1 MSLLLK
7 CYYNKLITWKYLNYT
22 NKLWYSLVNNID
34 NSISTNNTIDNNT
47 EDHNDRTTITDANTI
62 TTISAITCTIPTAP
76 VSSSLLPTSENC
88 GNNKED
94 VHNVTR
100 GKKIKPQKPHILVLD
115 LKQSGLLPN
124 TQKNNHKHTKKNNHS
139 NRMDRPNYNNSNNNN
154 TKHITILEGVDLGD
168 NNNAYKNTDP
178 SNGCSKNN
186 SNNNIIIDNSNN
198 VYLRDPKGQ
207 SSNTLLQFE
216 SKLTNEQ
223 IIQSID
229 SMRPPT
235 TEVSSKIFDELV
247 ERLND
252 GYTVKQLRYY
262 ISTKSFTRISTSKL
276 VKLDIVKRL
285 LNDVWNL
292 KVSSKMNTMNSYSMS
307 HKIINLND
315 VQTKL
320 LLLTQNGKILKNLS
334 RLDKNLLIQLD
345 YSNNQLKLWGNE
357 SVLKYIEISITNI
370 LKNILMTK
378 WMPSTNSSTSSTT
391 TSYNNKIISRIT
403 RLCDVD
409 INLDKNEIFAFGN
422 KRIQLAKRLL
432 LWADYLNM
440 EVSRAYSDYWKQAI
454 DQVSSNTNKENQFQW
469 FPFVDIQTLNWLRQ
483 IEPFEILREICPIKN
498 ESYKELTSD
507 SLNNLLT
514 DEKIDKF
521 YNFFNHANK
530 ASVINLK
537 PNVSNILSISLG
549 QVLRPNKKASLTSP
563 MPLCS
568 SSSSN
573 VEESSSFSSLHLN
586 WIFHSR
592 IPHLSEK
599 LLKLPLFDKEFTKD
613 ELLLTDQHDYYLQI
627 ILTPDRKQFEES
639 MNNHTPLKD
648 QPLELWLQI
657 DENNQIIL
665 DSVQAIIPILRENY
679 LIQTPERP
687 FDYRISND
695 YVMNVEATLESQPG
709 LISFLNEIK
718 MSNFIDN
725 VKIPY
730 NLCLNNPIGLSD
742 TKHLIPTIGY
752 NYVTCNR
759 HKILKLK
766 YMDKYCVQ
774 YSEIDGGNFGGKSQQ
789 IDFISSDSKP
799 TKKEFRAFIKD
810 IFMF

>member
-7 CYYNKLITWKYLNYT
+7 CHYNKLITWKYLNYT
-22 NKLWYSLVNNID
+22 NKLWYSLVNNND

-47 EDHNDRTTITDANTI
+47 ENHNDRTAITDANTV

-88 GNNKED
+88 GNNKAD
-94 VHNVTR
+94 IHHVTR
-100 GKKIKPQKPHILVLD
+100 GKKIKPQKSHILVLD

-124 TQKNNHKHTKKNNHS
+124 IRKNNHKHTKKNNHS
-139 NRMDRPNYNNSNNNN
+139 NRMDHPNYNNSNNNN

-168 NNNAYKNTDP
+168 NNSAYKYTDP
-178 SNGCSKNN
+178 SNGYSKNN

-235 TEVSSKIFDELV
+235 TEVSNKIFNELV
-247 ERLND
+247 ERLNN

-262 ISTKSFTRISTSKL
+262 VSTKSFTRISTSKL

-292 KVSSKMNTMNSYSMS
+292 KISFKMNTMNSNSMS
-307 HKIINLND
+307 YKIINLND

-378 WMPSTNSSTSSTT
+378 WMPSTNSSTSLTT

-440 EVSRAYSDYWKQAI
+440 EVLRAYSDYWKQAI
-454 DQVSSNTNKENQFQW
+454 DRVSSNTNKENQFRW

-498 ESYKELTSD
+498 ESYNDLIAD

-521 YNFFNHANK
+521 YNFFNHTNK
-530 ASVINLK
+530 ASITNLR

-563 MPLCS
+563 MSPCS

-573 VEESSSFSSLHLN
+573 IEESSSFSSLHSN

-592 IPHLSEK
+592 IPQLSEK

-627 ILTPDRKQFEES
+627 ILTPDKRQFEES
-639 MNNHTPLKD
+639 MNNHMPLKD

-665 DSVQAIIPILRENY
+665 DSIQAIIPILRENY

-709 LISFLNEIK
+709 LISFLNEIR
-718 MSNFIDN
+718 MSNSIDN
-725 VKIPY
+725 IKIPY

-742 TKHLIPTIGY
+742 IKHLIPTIRY

-799 TKKEFRAFIKD
+799 TKEEFSAFIKD